1 MHHLINFKNFADAK
15 IELLKPVTLL
25 IGRNG
30 AGKSNVIEGVELLA
44 ELAQGRSLHEISDV
58 GRGGGSTFEIRGGLR
73 NCPRR
78 EHAGYD
84 PINDLVEPAEFLL
97 KFTAHVGG
105 VAVEYLIGVAAGN
118 SPHIVSE
125 RLTWGDRT
133 LFETVGRD
141 SRENGD
147 IMQVRFDNFARGGK
161 KPVRALTAQLSILS
175 RYETLPT
182 SDSKMSGQAMGVVNG
197 IRNHLKHSYVFDPHP
212 KRMRDYENIG
222 QTQLFRDGA
231 NLASVLYSLKLLAE
245 TEITPEDLKKNP
257 MVAVIRQQNAKS
269 ALDLI
274 LQRIRQLPED
284 SFTDLVFEK
293 TRLGEVGLGFR
304 YSDQSVLSSR
314 QMSDGTL
321 RALAILT
328 ALETVPEGS
337 RMVVEEIDNGIHPAR
352 VKVLMDAVWETA
364 ARRKLNVLA
373 TTHNPATLDQL
384 SDEQIQSVVLCFYDP
399 AVGASRL
406 LPIPDLPASE
416 SMLEQGRLGEL
427 MTQQVLEKHV
437 NPEFVANRA
446 DRGLQ
451 WLQKIQA
458 ANRKIV
464 L

>member
-1 MHHLINFKNFADAK
+1 MHHLINFKNFSDAQ
-15 IELLKPVTLL
+15 IELLNPVTLL

-78 EHAGYD
+78 EHASYD
-84 PINDLVEPAEFLL
+84 SISELTDPGQLTL
-97 KFTAHVGG
+97 KFTAHVKGLP
-105 VAVEYLIGVAAGN
+105 VEYLIIVAAGN
-118 SPHIVSE
+118 SPHIVEE
-125 RLTWGDRT
+125 RLIWGERT
-133 LFETVGRD
+133 LFATAGRV
-141 SRENGD
+141 SRESDD
-147 IMQVRFDNFARGGK
+147 IIQVRFDNFAKGGK
-161 KPVRALTAQLSILS
+161 KPIRALTAQVSTLS

-182 SDSKMSGQAMGVVNG
+182 SDSKMSDQALGVVNG
-197 IRNHLKHSYVFDPHP
+197 IRNHLKHAYVFDPHP

-231 NLASVLYSLKLLAE
+231 NLASVLYGLKLLAD
-245 TEITPEDLKKNP
+245 TEIPPENLKKNP
-257 MVAVIRQQNAKS
+257 MVSVVRQHNARAS
-269 ALDLI
+269 FDLI

-284 SFTDLVFEK
+284 SFTDFVFEK
-293 TRLGEVGLGFR
+293 TSLGEVGLGFR

-328 ALETVPEGS
+328 ALETVPSGS
-337 RMVVEEIDNGIHPAR
+337 RLVVEEIDNGIHPAR

-364 ARRKLNVLA
+364 ERRKLNVLA

-384 SDEQIQSVVLCFYDP
+384 SDEQIKSVVLCFHDP

-427 MTQQVLEKHV
+427 MTQQVLEKNV
-437 NPEFVANRA
+437 QPGFAEKRA
-446 DRGLQ
+446 ERGLQ
-451 WLQKIQA
+451 WLQKIQE
-458 ANRKIV
+458 ANRKFV